1 MGGLISF
8 LYLLKYQEHLNAAVL
23 SAPPVGIKMPPPAW
37 QKKLLGLLETLAPSM
52 TLNNNIDA
60 AWLSH
65 DEEIVQAYR
74 NDPLVHPKI
83 SVSLFQ
89 GMAKGGRRCLE
100 ESKSIT
106 LPVLFVIGG
115 EDKII
120 DYDAG
125 HQAFENINNKDK
137 KEIVFPGDYH
147 EVHNELDK
155 EKLLDAIL
163 EWSSGVLD
171 IV

>member
-1 MGGLISF
+1 M
-8 LYLLKYQEHLNAAVL
+8 YLLKYQKNIDAAIL

-37 QKKLLGLLETLAPSM
+37 QKKLLGMLETLAPSL

-65 DEEIVQAYR
+65 DQEIVQAYR
-74 NDPLVHPKI
+74 DDPLVHPKI

-100 ESKSIT
+100 ESNTIVKPT
-106 LPVLFVIGG
+106 LFVIGG
-115 EDKII
+115 DDKII

-125 HQAFENINNKDK
+125 HAAFENIQNDQK
-137 KEIVFPGDYH
+137 KEIVFAGDYH

-155 EKLLDAIL
+155 QKLFDAIW
-163 EWSSGVLD
+163 EWVNDLFQIS
-171 IV
+171 